1 MEQALAREVDR
12 PAAGAAAS
20 ALAGHNR
27 RRFTELAIRTVLFMC
42 AAVSVFTTVAIV
54 LVLLVEAL
62 AFFAQVSPFEFFSVR
77 FWDAADPLKWTP
89 QFLSKSF
96 NVLPLLTGTLL
107 VTGIAMLIS
116 LPIGL
121 TSAIYLSEYA
131 PPKVR
136 ATLKPMLE
144 ILAGIPTV
152 VYGFFALTFVTPG
165 IKVLIN
171 EFINKLFGLDLDVG
185 TFNVLSAGL
194 VMGIMIIPLVSSLSE
209 DALHA
214 VPNALRE
221 ASYGLGAT
229 RLETSARIIV
239 PAALSGIAA
248 SFILAISR
256 AIGETMIVAIAAGTM
271 PVMAWNPLEQA
282 STLTAEIVRVSLG
295 DTPQGSLE
303 FLTIFALGITL
314 FAITFVLNLVS
325 QRIVRRYREVYQ

>member
-1 MEQALAREVDR
+1 VERTLAREEDR
-12 PAAGAAAS
+12 LVTVAVARD
-20 ALAGHNR
+20 LAGSNR
-27 RRFTELAIRTVLFMC
+27 KRWIEDGIRVVLFMC
-42 AAVSVFTTVAIV
+42 AAVSVVTTVAIV
-54 LVLLVEAL
+54 LVLAVEAI
-62 AFFAQVSPFEFFSVR
+62 AFFAKVSPLEFFSVK
-77 FWDAADPLKWTP
+77 FWDPAHPLKWTP

-96 NVLPLLTGTLL
+96 NMVPLLTGTLL
-107 VTGIAMLIS
+107 ATGIAMAIA

-131 PPKVR
+131 APRVR
-136 ATLKPMLE
+136 STLKPILE
-144 ILAGIPTV
+144 VLAGIPTV

-165 IKVLIN
+165 LKVLIN
-171 EFINKLFGLDLDVG
+171 EFINQVFGLDVNVG

-194 VMGIMIIPLVSSLSE
+194 VMGVMIIPLVSSLTE

-221 ASYGLGAT
+221 AAYGLGAT
-229 RLETSARIIV
+229 KLENSLRVVV

-271 PVMAWNPLEQA
+271 PVLAWNPLQQA

-303 FLTIFALGITL
+303 FMTIFALGITL
-314 FAITFVLNLVS
+314 FLITFALNLVS
-325 QRIVRRYREVYQ
+325 QHIVRRYREVYQ

>member
-1 MEQALAREVDR
+1 MAL
-12 PAAGAAAS
+12 S
-20 ALAGHNR
+20 GHSR
-27 RRFTELAIRTVLFMC
+27 RRMTELGIQTVLFLC
-42 AAVSVFTTVAIV
+42 ATVSVVTTVAIV
-54 LVLLVEAL
+54 LVLAVEAL
-62 AFFAQVSPFEFFSVR
+62 AFFTKVSAFEFFSVK

-96 NVLPLLTGTLL
+96 NVMPLLTGTLL
-107 VTGIAMLIS
+107 VTGIAMFIA

-121 TSAIYLSEYA
+121 TTAIYLSEYA
-131 PPKVR
+131 TQKVR
-136 ATLKPMLE
+136 ATLKPILE
-144 ILAGIPTV
+144 VLAGIPTV

-171 EFINKLFGLDLDVG
+171 EVINKVFGLNLDVG

-194 VMGIMIIPLVSSLSE
+194 VMGVMIIPLVSSLSE

-229 RLETSARIIV
+229 QLETSVRIVV

-256 AIGETMIVAIAAGTM
+256 AVGETMIVAIAAGTM
-271 PVMAWNPLEQA
+271 PVMAWNPLNQA

-295 DTPQGSLE
+295 DTPQGSIE

-314 FAITFVLNLVS
+314 FAITFVLNLIS